1 MAEVTL
7 PDLKPLTR
15 ATFTRDVLGA
25 EDDLSYFV
33 LFQSGDPWDGATEEA
48 LAEAAHAHPDKIR
61 AFSAKFG
68 DFAAEFQ
75 KLESERKD
83 IDTFNFR
90 RAPVVG
96 LYRHGRLITTFNPRR
111 VFYIDRQQE
120 REIRSQL
127 DIFLRKMVFFDP
139 SKVREQ
145 VNLEVADKKPEHGPA
160 AASKPAGEAG

>member
-7 PDLKPLTR
+7 PDLKPLTP
-15 ATFTRDVLGA
+15 ATLTRDVLGGQ
-25 EDDLSYFV
+25 DGVSYLV
-33 LFQSGDPWDGATEEA
+33 LFTSGDPMDRDTEHA
-48 LAEAAHAHPDKIR
+48 LAEAQHSHPDRVR
-61 AFSAKFG
+61 AFKAKYA
-68 DFAAEFQ
+68 DFAEEFAR
-75 KLESERKD
+75 LEAERKD

-96 LYRHGRLITTFNPRR
+96 LYRRGRLITTFNPRR
-111 VFYIDRQQE
+111 VFYADRQQA

-145 VNLEVADKKPEHGPA
+145 VNLEVADKKPEHHGSA
-160 AASKPAGEAG
+160 QPAGEAG